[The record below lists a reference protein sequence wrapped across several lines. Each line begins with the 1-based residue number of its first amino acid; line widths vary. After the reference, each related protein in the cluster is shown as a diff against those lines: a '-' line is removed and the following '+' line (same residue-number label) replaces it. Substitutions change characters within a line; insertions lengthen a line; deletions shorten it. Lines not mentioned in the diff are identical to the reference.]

1 MGAPII
7 IIGAGMAAYSLARE
21 FRKLDPATPL
31 MLVAGDAAHVY
42 AKPALSNALALGKAP
57 HALVQAGPDQMARTL
72 GITVLANT
80 WVTAIDREAR
90 EIDTDQG
97 RFAYSKLV
105 LALGAEPMRLPLA
118 GDGADEV
125 MSVNDLHDYTLL
137 RERLALAGPAARVAI
152 IGAGLIGCEF
162 ADDLAGAGHRVTLVD
177 PNPLPLAALAAPALG
192 EALVQA
198 WAAHPVTLRLGTTV
212 DTVTRDSDGFELK
225 LADRTLVR
233 ADLVV
238 SAIGLRPSV
247 ALARQAGIEIGR
259 GIRIDGYGQTSAAGI
274 YALGDCAEYSVGDGS
289 AVMPFVAPMLAAARA
304 IAATL
309 AGRPTPIVLKQE
321 AVIVKTPSCK
331 LALLPP
337 PRGTAGSWLAQA
349 DGERIIAR
357 FRDEDGVLRGFGLS
371 QHTPALR
378 NQLLAELGKAA

>member
-1 MGAPII
+1 MTAPIVI
-7 IIGAGMAAYSLARE
+7 VGAGMAAYSLARE
-21 FRKLDPATPL
+21 FRKLDRVTPL
-31 MLVAGDAAHVY
+31 MLIAGDAAHAY
-42 AKPALSNALALGKAP
+42 AKPALSNALALGKEP
-57 HALVQAGPDQMARTL
+57 QALVQAGSAEMARTL
-72 GITVLANT
+72 DITVLANT
-80 WVTAIDREAR
+80 WVTAIDRAAHA
-90 EIDTDQG
+90 IDTDQG
-97 RFAYSKLV
+97 RFAYGKLV
-105 LALGAEPMRLPLA
+105 LALGADPLRLPLA
-118 GDGADEV
+118 GDGADDV

-162 ADDLAGAGHRVTLVD
+162 ADDLAGAGHQVTLVD
-177 PNPLPLAALAAPALG
+177 PNPLPLSALAAPALG
-192 EALVQA
+192 AALVQA
-198 WAAHPVTLRLGTTV
+198 WSARPISLRLGTTV
-212 DTVTRDSDGFELK
+212 DSVARGGGGYTLK
-225 LADRTLVR
+225 LADGAVVQ

-247 ALARQAGIEIGR
+247 ALAQQAGLDIGR
-259 GIRIDGYGQTSAAGI
+259 GIRIDDYGRTSAQDI

-289 AVMPFVAPMLAAARA
+289 AVMPFVAPMLVAARA

-309 AGRPTPIVLKQE
+309 AGRPTAIVLKQE

-357 FRDEDGVLRGFGLS
+357 FCDEEGVVRGFGLS
-371 QHTPALR
+371 HHTPALR
-378 NQLLAELGKAA
+378 SQLLSELGKAA

>member
-1 MGAPII
+1 
-7 IIGAGMAAYSLARE
+7 
-21 FRKLDPATPL
+21 
-31 MLVAGDAAHVY
+31 
-42 AKPALSNALALGKAP
+42 
-57 HALVQAGPDQMARTL
+57 
-72 GITVLANT
+72 
-80 WVTAIDREAR
+80 
-90 EIDTDQG
+90 
-97 RFAYSKLV
+97 
-105 LALGAEPMRLPLA
+105 
-118 GDGADEV
+118 
-125 MSVNDLHDYTLL
+125 
-137 RERLALAGPAARVAI
+137 VAI

-192 EALVQA
+192 EELVKA
-198 WAAHPVTLRLGTTV
+198 WAVRPITLRLGTTV
-212 DTVTRDSDGFELK
+212 DSVMRDGEGFELQ
-225 LADRTLVR
+225 LADGSLVQ
-233 ADLVV
+233 ADVVV

-247 ALARQAGIEIGR
+247 ALARQAGLEIWR
-259 GIRIDGYGQTSAAGI
+259 GIRIDACGRTSVDDI
-274 YALGDCAEYSVGDGS
+274 YALGDCAEYSVGEDS
-289 AVMPFVAPMLAAARA
+289 AVLPFVAPMLVAARA

-337 PRGTAGSWLAQA
+337 PRGVAGSWLAQA

-357 FRDEDGVLRGFGLS
+357 FRDGDGVVRGFGLS

>member
-1 MGAPII
+1 MSAPII
-7 IIGAGMAAYSLARE
+7 IVGAGMAAYSLARE

-31 MLVAGDAAHVY
+31 MLVAGDAAHAY
-42 AKPALSNALALGKAP
+42 AKPALSNALALGKEP
-57 HALVQAGPDQMARTL
+57 PALVQAGPDEMARTL

-90 EIDTDQG
+90 EIDTAQG
-97 RFAYSKLV
+97 RFGYSKLV

-125 MSVNDLHDYTLL
+125 MSVNDLYDYALL

-192 EALVQA
+192 EALVKA
-198 WAAHPVTLRLGTTV
+198 WSARPISLRLGTTV
-212 DTVTRDSDGFELK
+212 DSVARDGDGFELK
-225 LADRTLVR
+225 LANGSLVQ
-233 ADLVV
+233 ADVVV

-247 ALARQAGIEIGR
+247 ALAQQARLEIWR
-259 GIRIDGYGQTSAAGI
+259 GIRIDAYGKTSFDDI
-274 YALGDCAEYSVGDGS
+274 YALGDCAEYSVGADS
-289 AVMPFVAPMLAAARA
+289 AVLPFVAPMLVAARA

-349 DGERIIAR
+349 EGGRIIAR
-357 FRDEDGVLRGFGLS
+357 FRDEDGVVRGFGLS

-378 NQLLAELGKAA
+378 SQLLAELGKAA